1 MTQLYYLKTLKL
13 QHTQTQNEN
22 MNHKAANPKKLSEH
36 TNNKEK

>member
-22 MNHKAANPKKLSEH
+22 MNHKAAKH